1 MSKLREAVIAK
12 PTRPLK
18 LEVKE
23 ICDRLDYLFLQTDG
37 GYKLPFDNPALFDVL
52 GMMIGLKAALAEQE
66 EAQEPVAW
74 QVADDTTEPELYACY
89 HQACQD
95 AWDTD
100 FGTFDTNTATV
111 TPLYT
116 KPQPL
121 KRLSKGEADKL
132 LIDCWDFDKGEYD
145 AQKFA
150 NAIQDAVQEKNR

>member
-66 EAQEPVAW
+66 EAQEPVAGW
-74 QVADDTTEPELYACY
+74 LSWHESAPNVMRYTKHEPFN
-89 HQACQD
+89 
-95 AWDTD
+95 TD
-100 FGTFDTNTATV
+100 GWCKQE
-111 TPLYT
+111 LYT

-121 KRLSKGEADKL
+121 KRLSDDEIVALAGDSMRHGFL
-132 LIDCWDFDKGEYD
+132 RYD
-145 AQKFA
+145 EFA
-150 NAIQDAVQEKNR
+150 NAIQDAMQEKNR